1 MGIDY
6 VLPHPCQNREELG
19 EDGLRRWTFLYMVHK
34 YLRANPDMPGAV
46 SERWKM
52 PVTRGLSQERQ
63 EFGRADVDK
72 VGLQIGTL
80 IKRCADCPA
89 NLDPKADEF
98 GCVGR
103 INYPLQSRF
112 EEFLADSIQKI
123 MDRLEAE
130 EWPTLLALIMR
141 RDSPFDGKPVA
152 RLRLLASAGRGKVL
166 ERDEA
171 VNFHRIGDGLSTD
184 SIIHALMGLPHSRKD
199 TTYGREIPREMVPV
213 YQEFLGGLL
222 YGSFADEKI
231 SSFSRSS
238 STYLQFRWFHQ
249 ALKLAAKLE
258 LPLWMS

>member
-6 VLPHPCQNREELG
+6 VLPHPCVNRDELG

-34 YLRANPDMPGAV
+34 YLKANPDMPGAV

-52 PVTRGLSQERQ
+52 PVTRGLDREQQ
-63 EFGRADVDK
+63 EFGREDVDR
-72 VGLQIGTL
+72 VGGQIGPL
-80 IKRCADCPA
+80 IRRCEDCRA

-103 INYPLQSRF
+103 INYPIQARF
-112 EEFLADSIQKI
+112 EEFLADALQKI
-123 MDRLEAE
+123 MDRLEPE
-130 EWPTLLALIMR
+130 EWPALLSLIMR
-141 RDSPFDGKPVA
+141 QDGPFDGKPVA
-152 RLRLLASAGRGKVL
+152 RLRLLASGGRGKVL

-171 VNFHRIGDGLSTD
+171 VAFHRVGDGLSTD
-184 SIIHALMGLPHSRKD
+184 SVIHALMGLPHTLSG
-199 TTYGREIPREMVPV
+199 TSYGREIPKDMVPV

-222 YGSFADEKI
+222 YGSQSSEKI

-249 ALKLAAKLE
+249 ALKLAAGLE